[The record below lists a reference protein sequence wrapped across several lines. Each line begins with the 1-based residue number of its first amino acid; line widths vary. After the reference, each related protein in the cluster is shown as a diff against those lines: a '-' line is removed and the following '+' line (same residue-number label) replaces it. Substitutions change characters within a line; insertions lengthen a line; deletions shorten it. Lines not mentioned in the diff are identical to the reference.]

1 MVENVLPMISSRSSK
16 VSCLMFK
23 SLSHLF
29 IFMHGVKVCC
39 AFIDLH
45 AAVLLPQYHLLT
57 RLCLFPIFYFCLLS
71 QRLTAGVRVHF
82 QAFQSAPLIH
92 VSGFVSVSYWCSI
105 VWNQGAWYLQ
115 LCSSFLRLFW
125 LSVVFCAFILI
136 LELFV
141 LIMWKMPSLSLILNI

>member
-1 MVENVLPMISSRSSK
+1 MLENVLPMISSRSSK

-57 RLCLFPIFYFCLLS
+57 RLCLFPIFYFCLFS
-71 QRLTAGVRVHF
+71 QRLTAGVWVHF
-82 QAFQSAPLIH
+82 RAFHSVPLIRM
-92 VSGFVSVSYWCSI
+92 SGFVPVPHCFDYCGFVVLSE
-105 VWNQGAWYLQ
+105 VWEGHA
-115 LCSSFLRLFW
+115 LCPTFPQDSFDNSGSFMGLYKF
-125 LSVVFCAFILI
+125 
-136 LELFV
+136 
-141 LIMWKMPSLSLILNI
+141 